1 VTNTAVAHP
10 PDLNERT
17 LVRELTHR
25 INNQLV
31 SAINV
36 VTAATVRAEHLETK
50 VALGNVVELLQEQ
63 ANVHRVLAVPEADS
77 LVDAAQYLRRL
88 CLAITRSRLEPIG
101 IHLSFQADTLPL
113 EPERCWRL
121 GMALHELVT
130 NSARHACFD
139 GRPGEIKIKLSL
151 AHPVVNC
158 IIADNGSLSTRL
170 KPARG
175 LGLVR
180 DLIKSLGGR
189 LEYGF
194 GPEYSSF
201 LLVFLLT
208 ERERRANRAV
218 ASRRTRTPRR
228 LKTIRSIPNRTTTRQ
243 LPNSAGIPSHL
254 HGPTPAS
261 NAPEGAR
268 LVGAAR
274 TTDKVDVLAPLLVG
288 EMEC

>member
-1 VTNTAVAHP
+1 MTSTAVAHP
-10 PDLNERT
+10 SDLNERT

-25 INNQLV
+25 INNQLA

-36 VTAATVRAEHLETK
+36 VTAATVRAEHPETK
-50 VALGNVVELLQEQ
+50 VALGNVTELLQEQ
-63 ANVHRVLAVPEADS
+63 ANVHRVLAIPEGDA
-77 LVDAAQYLRRL
+77 LVDAAQYLRKL
-88 CLAITRSRLEPIG
+88 CLALTRSRLEPIG
-101 IHLSFQADTLPL
+101 VHLSFQADTLPL

-121 GMALHELVT
+121 GMAVHELVT

-139 GRPGEIKIKLSL
+139 GRAGEIKIKLSL

-158 IIADNGSLSTRL
+158 VIADNGSLSSRL
-170 KPARG
+170 KPERG

-189 LEYGF
+189 LKYGF

-201 LLVFLLT
+201 PLVFVLT
-208 ERERRANRAV
+208 ERERRANRVV
-218 ASRRTRTPRR
+218 ASRRARMPRR
-228 LKTIRSIPNRTTTRQ
+228 PKTIRSIPNQTATAQ
-243 LPNSAGIPSHL
+243 LPNPAGTPPHL
-254 HGPTPAS
+254 HGPTLTS

-274 TTDKVDVLAPLLVG
+274 TSGKADVLAPLLVKPRI
-288 EMEC
+288 

>member
-1 VTNTAVAHP
+1 MTNTAVAHP

-25 INNQLV
+25 INNQLA
-31 SAINV
+31 SAVDV
-36 VTAATVRAEHLETK
+36 VTAAAVRADNPEAK
-50 VALGNVVELLQEQ
+50 VALGNVVELLQQQ
-63 ANVHRVLAVPEADS
+63 ANVHRVLRIPEGDA
-77 LVDAAQYLRRL
+77 LVDAAPYLRKL

-101 IHLSFQADTLPL
+101 VHLSFQADTLPL

-121 GMALHELVT
+121 GMVLHELVT

-158 IIADNGSLSTRL
+158 IMADTGSLSTRL

-201 LLVFLLT
+201 LLVFVLT

-218 ASRRTRTPRR
+218 ASRRTRTRRR
-228 LKTIRSIPNRTTTRQ
+228 LKTISSPKQTTTRQ
-243 LPNSAGIPSHL
+243 FPNAAGTPWGAR
-254 HGPTPAS
+254 GPTPGS
-261 NAPEGAR
+261 NAPEGAQP
-268 LVGAAR
+268 LGAAR
-274 TTDKVDVLAPLLVG
+274 TMDKADVLAPLLAKPRI
-288 EMEC
+288 

>member
-1 VTNTAVAHP
+1 VTHAALALP
-10 PDLNERT
+10 PDLDERT

-25 INNQLV
+25 VNNQLA
-31 SAINV
+31 SAIDIV
-36 VTAATVRAEHLETK
+36 AAAAVRAEHSEAK
-50 VALGNVVELLQEQ
+50 VALGNVADLLQEQ
-63 ANVHRVLAVPEADS
+63 ANVHRVLTIPQGEGF
-77 LVDAAQYLRRL
+77 VDAAQYLHQL
-88 CLAITRSRLEPIG
+88 CLATTRSRLEPIG
-101 IHLSFQADTLPL
+101 VQLSVEADTLPL

-121 GMALHELVT
+121 GMAVHELVT

-139 GRPGEIKIKLSL
+139 GRAGEIKIKLSL

-158 IIADNGSLSTRL
+158 FIADNGSLSTRL

-175 LGLVR
+175 LGIVR
-180 DLIKSLGGR
+180 DLVKSLGGR

-218 ASRRTRTPRR
+218 ASRRTRTSRR
-228 LKTIRSIPNRTTTRQ
+228 LKTISSLPNQTTTRQ
-243 LPNSAGIPSHL
+243 LPNAAGIPRSL
-254 HGPTPAS
+254 HGPTPGS

-268 LVGAAR
+268 PFGAAR
-274 TTDKVDVLAPLLVG
+274 ATDKADILAPLLAKPG
-288 EMEC
+288 I

>member
-25 INNQLV
+25 INNQLA
-31 SAINV
+31 SAIDV
-36 VTAATVRAEHLETK
+36 VTAAAVRADNPEAK

-63 ANVHRVLAVPEADS
+63 ANVHRVLAVPEGDS

-101 IHLSFQADTLPL
+101 VHLSFQADTLPL

-194 GPEYSSF
+194 APEYSSF

-218 ASRRTRTPRR
+218 ASRRARTPRR
-228 LKTIRSIPNRTTTRQ
+228 LKTVRSIDNQTATRQ
-243 LPNSAGIPSHL
+243 LPNPAGTPSRQ
-254 HGPTPAS
+254 HGPTPGS

-268 LVGAAR
+268 LLGAAR
-274 TTDKVDVLAPLLVG
+274 TTDKADVLAPLLAKPRI
-288 EMEC
+288 